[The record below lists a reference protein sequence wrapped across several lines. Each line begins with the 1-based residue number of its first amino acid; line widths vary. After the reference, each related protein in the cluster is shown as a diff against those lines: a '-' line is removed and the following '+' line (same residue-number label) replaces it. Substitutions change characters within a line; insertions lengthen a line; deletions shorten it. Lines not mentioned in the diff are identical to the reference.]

1 MSSSRVSHQFE
12 GLILSNR
19 PGAGSDSYVDIFSPE
34 FGMIGVVAKGGRA
47 SKKRFAG
54 GLDIGTF
61 GRFVAEDSGKLL
73 WRLDSM
79 TVLFQPLGLRADLDW
94 LTALSLIVEAVHITS
109 ATGQPDPQLYVK
121 LRDALV
127 FLDSGAV
134 AKASMI
140 WRDILIHGGLMTGES
155 QCELCRGEPQT
166 HVSFAPPRLL
176 CKGCAPLKANELPYL
191 WTPTSE
197 KVSTLSDQALREA
210 FLSLERFF
218 AKWFERTSGTQLKSV
233 RLLSKLGE

>member
-1 MSSSRVSHQFE
+1 MTTSRSSRQFE

-19 PGAGSDSYVDIFSPE
+19 PGAGSDSYVDILTPD
-34 FGMIGVVAKGGRA
+34 FGLVGVVAKGGRA

-61 GRFVAEDSGKLL
+61 GQFVAEDSGKLL

-94 LTALSLIVEAVHITS
+94 VTALSMIVEAVHTTC
-109 ATGQPDPQLYVK
+109 AAGQPEPKLYVK

-127 FLDSGAV
+127 FLDSGAIEN
-134 AKASMI
+134 AATI
-140 WRDILIHGGLMTGES
+140 WRDILVHGGLMTSS
-155 QCELCRGEPQT
+155 QLCETCNEKPSSHALF
-166 HVSFAPPRLL
+166 SPPRLS
-176 CKGCAPLKANELPYL
+176 CRDCAPGSTEELPQLFTYHDARERSFS
-191 WTPTSE
+191 SE
-197 KVSTLSDQALREA
+197 ELRSE
-210 FLSLERFF
+210 FLLLERFF
-218 AKWFERTSGTQLKSV
+218 AKWFERTSGTPLKSV

>member
-1 MSSSRVSHQFE
+1 MTSSRTSYQFE

-34 FGMIGVVAKGGRA
+34 FGMVGVVAKGGRA

-94 LTALSLIVEAVHITS
+94 LAALTLIVEAVHVTS
-109 ATGQPDPQLYVK
+109 AAGEPDSQLYLK

-134 AKASMI
+134 EKSATI
-140 WRDILIHGGLMTGES
+140 WRDILVHGGLMTSEPE
-155 QCELCRGEPQT
+155 CEVCRAQPQT

-176 CKGCAPLKANELPYL
+176 CRNCAPAKADELPRL
-191 WTPTSE
+191 WS
-197 KVSTLSDQALREA
+197 VASDEDPPMSAQALREA